1 MRSRS
6 LVKVNLLFAALAVTT
21 LLVFA
26 GSRSNVAA
34 GANAQATASVP
45 TQAGRFPVCPPGA
58 RVTGTPTETPTVV
71 PPDASKPVIFI
82 GIVARSVAKCG
93 ARITAFRRGS
103 PAVTAGARLGD
114 VIVAVDGTP
123 IDSSTAFFVAVAA
136 KNPGDTVVLTVDR
149 TLARR
154 ATSATA
160 GVRIAPNVEELDVA
174 VTVGEVAPP
183 TTAPGETPEA
193 TSES

>member
-82 GIVARSVAKCG
+82 GVVARSVAKCG

-149 TLARR
+149 TVTRR
-154 ATSATA
+154 ATPSA
-160 GVRIAPNVEELDVA
+160 GVRIAPTVEELDVA